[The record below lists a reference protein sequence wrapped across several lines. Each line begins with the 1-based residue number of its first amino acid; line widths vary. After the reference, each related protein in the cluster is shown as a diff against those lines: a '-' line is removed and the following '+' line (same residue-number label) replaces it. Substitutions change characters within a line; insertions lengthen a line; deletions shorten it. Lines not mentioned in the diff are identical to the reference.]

1 MFPTI
6 IQIAIVIQMLRLAL
20 LRFGAEQGFGVEDR
34 KDSLMALQ
42 AVEIAQNGLV
52 NAVPRARGCSVGSS
66 IGRSPYEWGL

>member
-1 MFPTI
+1 
-6 IQIAIVIQMLRLAL
+6 MLRLAL
-20 LRFGAEQGFGVEDR
+20 LRLGAEQGFGVEDG

-52 NAVPRARGCSVGSS
+52 NAVPGARGCSVESS